1 MPQIINTNISSL
13 IVQRSLNQSQ
23 QAIDVSLERLST
35 GLRINSARDD
45 AAGLAQVSA
54 FTSQIRGLNQAVR
67 NANDATSLAQVAEG
81 GLQQSAEILQ
91 RIQELALQSAN
102 GNNSSSERYALQQEV
117 AQLKEELDSIARA
130 TTFGGRRLLD
140 GSFGV
145 ESFQVGVEVQQ
156 SVRLALAAAD
166 TAALGGNT
174 LDFDGTAVGEVQI
187 SSGGFPIGGLPADTY
202 TIQGPLGEASV
213 THAGSLSAADLAE
226 RLHFRRDETGVS
238 ADARTVATFGE
249 LSDVG
254 LLTFDFGT
262 SSAGLQS
269 VSVNVSSVTDLSD
282 VAAAINQ
289 HFGDT
294 GISATTSDGVVK
306 LISEAG
312 DDIIF
317 TNFNIVGATGEQ
329 ARVRSRN
336 YDDTGATAT
345 ASNLATLTESNHSTR
360 VVGHLRLSADGAF
373 FVDSGIDAL
382 ITSTHASS
390 VSPVASID
398 ISTQSGAQAAVAVA
412 DAAIRQVDR
421 QRAVIGAFQS
431 RLESTIAS
439 LQGLSENITVARSRV
454 QDTDFA
460 AETAELTRNQILQQA
475 GIAIL
480 VQANA
485 LPQQILRLLQ

>member
-187 SSGGFPIGGLPADTY
+187 SSGGFSIGG
-202 TIQGPLGEASV
+202 
-213 THAGSLSAADLAE
+213 
-226 RLHFRRDETGVS
+226 
-238 ADARTVATFGE
+238 
-249 LSDVG
+249 
-254 LLTFDFGT
+254 
-262 SSAGLQS
+262 
-269 VSVNVSSVTDLSD
+269 
-282 VAAAINQ
+282 
-289 HFGDT
+289 
-294 GISATTSDGVVK
+294 
-306 LISEAG
+306 
-312 DDIIF
+312 
-317 TNFNIVGATGEQ
+317 
-329 ARVRSRN
+329 
-336 YDDTGATAT
+336 
-345 ASNLATLTESNHSTR
+345 
-360 VVGHLRLSADGAF
+360 
-373 FVDSGIDAL
+373 
-382 ITSTHASS
+382 
-390 VSPVASID
+390 
-398 ISTQSGAQAAVAVA
+398 
-412 DAAIRQVDR
+412 
-421 QRAVIGAFQS
+421 
-431 RLESTIAS
+431 
-439 LQGLSENITVARSRV
+439 
-454 QDTDFA
+454 
-460 AETAELTRNQILQQA
+460 
-475 GIAIL
+475 
-480 VQANA
+480 
-485 LPQQILRLLQ
+485 